1 MVKNSWLKTGVIG
14 GLAALVLVS
23 VTATSA
29 SAWVACNR
37 FGECWHVKSRLAY
50 PVEAGIVFHRDGWRF
65 ARPGFRWV
73 GDRDDRG
80 YWFHGAWR
88 TF

>member
-1 MVKNSWLKTGVIG
+1 MVKKSWLKTGVIG
-14 GLAALVLVS
+14 GLAALGIVS

-37 FGECWHVKSRLAY
+37 FGECWHVKSRWAY
-50 PVEAGIVFHRDGWRF
+50 PAEVGVVFHRDGWRF
-65 ARPGFRWV
+65 NHPGWRWV

-80 YWFHGAWR
+80 Y
-88 TF
+88 

>member
-1 MVKNSWLKTGVIG
+1 MVKNSWLKTGIVAS
-14 GLAALVLVS
+14 LAALGIVS
-23 VTATSA
+23 VTATTA

-37 FGECWHVKSRLAY
+37 FGECWHVKARWTY

-65 ARPGFRWV
+65 NHPGWRWV
-73 GDRDDRG
+73 GDREDRG
-80 YWFHGAWR
+80 YWRHGVWV